1 MAKEYKI
8 TSLRLSDLEK
18 ELNYL
23 KTTREREIAAMIAE
37 ARSYGDLSENSEY
50 DAAKN
55 EQAKLYG
62 RIAEI
67 EDILSHAVIIEDENE
82 ATGRVGLG
90 CTVVV
95 ESLETGL
102 QTTYRITGSQEAN
115 PMEYKLSD
123 DSPFGRA
130 VVGKAAGETF
140 TVNAP
145 AGSFSMKV
153 VSVSREG

>member
-1 MAKEYKI
+1 MAKEFKI
-8 TSLRLSDLEK
+8 TSLRLADLEK

-82 ATGRVGLG
+82 TNGLVGLG
-90 CTVVV
+90 CTVTV
-95 ESLETGL
+95 ENPETGEK
-102 QTTYRITGSQEAN
+102 TTYKITGSQEAN
-115 PMEYKLSD
+115 PMEKKISD

-130 VVGKAAGETF
+130 MVGKAAGDTF

-145 AGSFSMKV
+145 SGSYTMKIV
-153 VSVSREG
+153 DVTREG

>member
-8 TSLRLSDLEK
+8 TSLRLQDLEK

-95 ESLETGL
+95 ENEQGV

-115 PMEYKLSD
+115 PMEHKLSD

-130 VVGKAAGETF
+130 VVGKSAGDDF
-140 TVNAP
+140 VVNAP
-145 AGSFSMKV
+145 AGAYRMKV
-153 VSVSREG
+153 ISVSREG

>member
-8 TSLRLSDLEK
+8 TSLRLAELEK

-67 EDILSHAVIIEDENE
+67 EDVLSHAVIIEDEN
-82 ATGRVGLG
+82 AANGCVGLG
-90 CTVVV
+90 CTVTV
-95 ESLETGL
+95 EDESGK
-102 QTTYRITGSQEAN
+102 QITYRITGSQEAN
-115 PMEYKLSD
+115 PMEGKLSD

-130 VVGKAAGETF
+130 AVGKSIGESF

-145 AGSFSMKV
+145 NGSYTMKV
-153 VSVSREG
+153 INVTREG

>member
-1 MAKEYKI
+1 MAKEFKI
-8 TSLRLSDLEK
+8 TSLRLADLEK

-67 EDILSHAVIIEDENE
+67 EDVLSHAVIIEDENE
-82 ATGRVGLG
+82 ASGRVGLG
-90 CTVVV
+90 CTVTV
-95 ESLETGL
+95 ENENGQQITSK
-102 QTTYRITGSQEAN
+102 ITGSQEAN
-115 PMEYKLSD
+115 PMEFKLSD

-145 AGSFSMKV
+145 SGSYTMKV
-153 VSVSREG
+153 IEVTREG

>member
-8 TSLRLSDLEK
+8 TSLRLADLEK
-18 ELNYL
+18 ELNFL

-95 ESLETGL
+95 RRVDSGVETR
-102 QTTYRITGSQEAN
+102 YRITGSQEAN
-115 PMEYKLSD
+115 PIEHKLSD

-130 VVGKAAGETF
+130 IVGKAAGEMF

-145 AGSFSMKV
+145 AGSFDMVV
-153 VSVSREG
+153 VSVSRED